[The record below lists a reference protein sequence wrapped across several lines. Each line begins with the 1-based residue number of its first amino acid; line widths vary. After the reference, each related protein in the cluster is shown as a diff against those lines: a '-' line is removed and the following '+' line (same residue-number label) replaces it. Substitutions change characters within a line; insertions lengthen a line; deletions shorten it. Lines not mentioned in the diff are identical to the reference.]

1 MCSPFRVSKL
11 PQDVVSCC
19 SLRLHFRDVSA
30 VAKCSVKSNSQV
42 GLGMEY
48 VPVSFHTMICLAVCS
63 LFCS

>member
-1 MCSPFRVSKL
+1 MCSPFRVCKL

-42 GLGMEY
+42 DWGWSMFSNDASC
-48 VPVSFHTMICLAVCS
+48 VAIHKSSA
-63 LFCS
+63 

>member
-30 VAKCSVKSNSQV
+30 VV
-42 GLGMEY
+42 
-48 VPVSFHTMICLAVCS
+48 VPVSFHTMICSAVGS
-63 LFCS
+63 LFCF